1 MSLLADLASLLRE
14 FDPAP
19 EASAIAM
26 AAARRRLGADRLPQ
40 VADSAWPGE
49 RRRGPRRLVFAA
61 PGTRLDVELGG
72 AGDRRW
78 VRGLLAAGFTSVTV
92 WHLEGV
98 EDGGGPD
105 GRFAVRDL
113 PAGPI
118 SFVLNGSGRRPLAT
132 DWLCC

>member
-1 MSLLADLASLLRE
+1 MNLLADLASLLLE
-14 FDPAP
+14 VDPAP
-19 EASAIAM
+19 ETAIAA

-49 RRRGPRRLVFAA
+49 QRRGPRRLVFAA
-61 PGTRLDVELGG
+61 PGTTLEVELGG
-72 AGDRRW
+72 TACRRW
-78 VRGLLAAGFTSVTV
+78 ARGLLVSGFTSVTL
-92 WHLEGV
+92 WHAGGA
-98 EDGGGPD
+98 EDGGGPG

-118 SFVLNGSGRRPLAT
+118 SFVLNGPGRRPLAT